1 MVPSRQLGA
10 TATGILY
17 KAAPQH
23 PTPAQNMDVLKTVLE
38 AILDAIGG
46 SDLPAPTQRQFVA
59 KTELSER
66 DATIIDMLNSAGH
79 EDVSFC
85 ICDPDQE
92 DCPIVFA
99 SDGFCNFTG
108 YAVDEIEGR
117 NCRFLQGPGTE
128 KADVD
133 KIRSAIKNEKEDSVN
148 LLNYKKDGTSFNNE
162 FFLSPLYGKDGRL
175 EYYIGVQCSVKKLGP
190 GQAPA
195 NPGKW
200 S

>member
-1 MVPSRQLGA
+1 
-10 TATGILY
+10 
-17 KAAPQH
+17 
-23 PTPAQNMDVLKTVLE
+23 
-38 AILDAIGG
+38 
-46 SDLPAPTQRQFVA
+46 
-59 KTELSER
+59 
-66 DATIIDMLNSAGH
+66 MLNSAGH

-85 ICDPDQE
+85 ICDPDQK

-133 KIRSAIKNEKEDSVN
+133 KIRSAVKNEKEDSVN

-162 FFLSPLYGKDGRL
+162 FFLSPLYGKDGKL
-175 EYYIGVQCSVKKLGP
+175 KYYIGVQCSVKKLGP

-200 S
+200 CGIVIRIENNRTVSPCRLCARMRWIFRGMEGTGASPENRHTN

>member
-1 MVPSRQLGA
+1 
-10 TATGILY
+10 
-17 KAAPQH
+17 
-23 PTPAQNMDVLKTVLE
+23 MD
-38 AILDAIGG
+38 AF
-46 SDLPAPTQRQFVA
+46 Q
-59 KTELSER
+59 
-66 DATIIDMLNSAGH
+66 IIDMLNSAGH

-85 ICDPDQE
+85 ICDPDQD
-92 DCPIVFA
+92 DCPIIFA

-195 NPGKW
+195 NPGKLSGIVINTCTNKRMVPPCCLFRLCAW
-200 S
+200 MRQGHRWRIVTQIIDGHLSFA